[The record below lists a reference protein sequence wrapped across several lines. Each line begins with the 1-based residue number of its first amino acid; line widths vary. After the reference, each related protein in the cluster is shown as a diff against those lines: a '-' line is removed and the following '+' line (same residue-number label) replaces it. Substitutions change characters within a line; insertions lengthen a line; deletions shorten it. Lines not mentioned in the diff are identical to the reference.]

1 MHILYHQPISPFSRK
16 IRVILAEKKLEAEFV
31 VEPVWQRRQSFL
43 ALNPAGQVPVL
54 VDVKGRVIA
63 DSNAIAEYLEEIQA
77 NPNLLPFDAIG
88 RAETRRLMAWFD
100 DKFNAEV
107 TVPQVG
113 EKLYKRLSGGG
124 PPDSAVVRSGT
135 QNIFTHLDYIG
146 HLAERRNWLAGDDFS
161 FADITAAAHLS
172 AVDYVGGVP
181 WDHNGEART
190 WYARVKSR
198 PSFRSVLSDH
208 IPGLQPPAH
217 YADLD
222 F

>member
-1 MHILYHQPISPFSRK
+1 MHTLYHQPFSPFSRK
-16 IRVILAEKKLEAEFV
+16 IRVILAEKKLPFDLI
-31 VEPVWQRRQSFL
+31 VEPVWQRRQAFL
-43 ALNPAGQVPVL
+43 AMNPAGQVPVL
-54 VDVKGRVIA
+54 INSKNQVIA
-63 DSNAIAEYLEEIQA
+63 DSNVIAEYLEETEA
-77 NPNLLPFDAIG
+77 SPNLLPFDTAG
-88 RAETRRLMAWFD
+88 RAETRRLVAWFD
-100 DKFNAEV
+100 DKFNTEV
-107 TVPQVG
+107 TAPQVG

-124 PPDSAVVRSGT
+124 PPNSAVVRAGT
-135 QNIFTHLDYIG
+135 QNILTHLDYIG

-161 FADITAAAHLS
+161 FADIAAAAHLS
-172 AVDYVGGVP
+172 AVDYLGGVP

-208 IPGLQPPAH
+208 IPGLPPPPH